1 MSGLSYEG
9 SVNKTSHITISLLWM
24 RAGVFLI
31 MAQLFHIISSPVI
44 FSGHRVGYTHG
55 MYI

>member
-1 MSGLSYEG
+1 MSALSYEG

-24 RAGVFLI
+24 IAGVFLI
-31 MAQLFHIISSPVI
+31 MAQLVHINSPPVI
-44 FSGHRVGYTHG
+44 FSGHRVEYSYG